1 MSHEIRTPLNGIIGF
16 TALLKEP
23 GLSQEEIKMYTN
35 VIDRSGD
42 RLLNTVNNLID
53 ISKLESGQMK
63 VINSKVN
70 INEQLENLYLFF
82 KQQAE
87 DKGLLLSYHT
97 ELDKTSSVIVSDL
110 EKFYGIFTNLINN
123 AIKYTSEGSVDFG
136 YHLKDERETQ
146 QIEFYVQDTGMGI
159 PKNIHHDIFDRF
171 VQADL
176 SLSSKYE
183 GAGLGLSIT
192 KAYIELLH
200 GRIWVESEEG
210 VGSTFY
216 FTIQTK

>member
-1 MSHEIRTPLNGIIGF
+1 
-16 TALLKEP
+16 
-23 GLSQEEIKMYTN
+23 
-35 VIDRSGD
+35 
-42 RLLNTVNNLID
+42 
-53 ISKLESGQMK
+53 MK
-63 VINSKVN
+63 
-70 INEQLENLYLFF
+70 
-82 KQQAE
+82 
-87 DKGLLLSYHT
+87 
-97 ELDKTSSVIVSDL
+97 
-110 EKFYGIFTNLINN
+110 KFYGIFTNLINN